1 MGGADC
7 AFVPAPI
14 SSAILAPR
22 TFRIVVIPF
31 SFLDAGSVAAGIYR
45 CLAVG
50 DGSWRTAQPVSSMD
64 FRLEMIFCQP
74 PDTAVISFAVS
85 RSMVW
90 GLESLTADPL
100 ASSSIGHTDFPP

>member
-50 DGSWRTAQPVSSMD
+50 VLSLRTAEPVSIMD
-64 FRLEMIFCQP
+64 FRLEMLFGQP
-74 PDTAVISFAVS
+74 PDTPVIIFEGS
-85 RSMVW
+85 RSMVRRIV
-90 GLESLTADPL
+90 SLTAGPL
-100 ASSSIGHTDFPP
+100 GSTSIVHPHS